1 MNLSGHSDRVLA
13 GGDQWSRGPYVRL
26 SWKLRGAGDAAGT
39 AKGWRSSPLGRK
51 VRENGRETYEPGM
64 GTGSGYPYGGY
75 GDYRGGDLQS
85 GLSGSGGLGGAG
97 LWPRSGRGHRALGS
111 RFGSG
116 FGSGGGLGAGSLG
129 SLGSGLERRCR
140 VALVWG
146 CSDEPSKDEP
156 SRDEHSPDGSGGAD
170 APGARAAPGAPR
182 PGRRPSGVGADRLAN
197 AQRLE
202 SGAHPQLQQHRDVTG
217 DMSPPNA
224 DLSSVGGSRA

>member
-39 AKGWRSSPLGRK
+39 ARAGAVRRWGARCAKTAAKRMSPD
-51 VRENGRETYEPGM
+51 

-85 GLSGSGGLGGAG
+85 GLSGSGGLGVRGFGLGLDGGAG
-97 LWPRSGRGHRALGS
+97 ALGS

-129 SLGSGLERRCR
+129 SLGSGL
-140 VALVWG
+140 G
-146 CSDEPSKDEP
+146 TPM
-156 SRDEHSPDGSGGAD
+156 SGGA
-170 APGARAAPGAPR
+170 
-182 PGRRPSGVGADRLAN
+182 GVGV
-197 AQRLE
+197 QR
-202 SGAHPQLQQHRDVTG
+202 
-217 DMSPPNA
+217 
-224 DLSSVGGSRA
+224 